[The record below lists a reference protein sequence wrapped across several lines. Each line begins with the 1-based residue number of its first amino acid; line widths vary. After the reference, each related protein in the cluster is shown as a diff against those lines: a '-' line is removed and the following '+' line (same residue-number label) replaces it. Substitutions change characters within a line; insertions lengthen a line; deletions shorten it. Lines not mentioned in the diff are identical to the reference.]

1 MPYAQASDVAAR
13 LGRPITD
20 ADETIQVEAWLEDVE
35 AAIVRG
41 FRRAGL
47 VLSEQVALGDPTEVD
62 LISVESKRVA
72 AKVRNPDAKET
83 SVTRSVD
90 DAQVTTRR
98 EKVNVEDELDLT
110 DSDWQIL
117 LPAMAGGAFSTRP
130 GFEPDTS
137 GWPSSWA

>member
-1 MPYAQASDVAAR
+1 MTYAKVDDVAVR

-20 ADETIQVEAWLEDVE
+20 ADEIAQVTAWLEDVE
-35 AAIVRG
+35 AAIIRG
-41 FRRAGL
+41 FRRAGM
-47 VLSEQVALGDPTEVD
+47 VLADQVTLGDPTEAD
-62 LISVESKRVA
+62 LVSVESKRVA
-72 AKVRNPDAKET
+72 AKVKNPDAKET
-83 SVTRSVD
+83 SVTRSID

-98 EKVNVEDELDLT
+98 EKVSVEDELDLT

-117 LPAMAGGAFSTRP
+117 LPVMAGGAFSSRP

>member
-1 MPYAQASDVAAR
+1 MTYAQASDVATR

-20 ADETIQVEAWLEDVE
+20 AEEIQIKAWLDDVE
-35 AAIVRG
+35 AAITRG

-47 VLSEQVALGDPTEVD
+47 VLAEQVALGDPTDAD
-62 LISVESKRVA
+62 LISVEARRVT
-72 AKVRNPDAKET
+72 AKVKNPDAKET

-110 DSDWQIL
+110 DSDWEIL
-117 LPAMAGGAFSTRP
+117 LPAMTGGAFSTRP

-137 GWPSSWA
+137 GWPSVWA